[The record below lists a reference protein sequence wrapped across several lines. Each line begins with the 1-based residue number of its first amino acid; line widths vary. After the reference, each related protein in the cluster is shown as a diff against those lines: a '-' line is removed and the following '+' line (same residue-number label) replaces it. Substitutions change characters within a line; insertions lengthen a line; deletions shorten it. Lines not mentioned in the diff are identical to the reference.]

1 MNNLPNSQEA
11 RDLEADKQW
20 RKQRQNG
27 QDHARI
33 TLVPFDRIKLG
44 TDRPYLVKNL
54 IPRVGLS
61 VIWGPPKS
69 GKSFW
74 TFDLVMHVALG
85 WEYRGRRVHQGPVV
99 YCAFEGQSGIKA
111 RVEAFRQRHLAEQ
124 SDPVPFYVVTTV
136 MDLAKDHRELIKAIK
151 EADNDGPVAVVLD
164 TLNRSLAGSEGKDED
179 MAAYIKAADAIRET
193 FNCAVIVVHHCGVN
207 ESRPRGHTSLT
218 GAADAQ
224 LAVKRDGSGTIVV
237 TVEWMKDG
245 AGEEETLASILESIE
260 VGTDEDGEAITSC
273 IVVESDY
280 VPAKSGRRGKT
291 LAKGAKIALTA
302 LQEAIAQAGVAAPA
316 SNHIPQGVRVV
327 SAKLWKEYACNRGIT
342 GEETTEDAKRKAF
355 TRAMTAL
362 IADGHVGNWQDHC
375 WLA

>member
-1 MNNLPNSQEA
+1 
-11 RDLEADKQW
+11 
-20 RKQRQNG
+20 
-27 QDHARI
+27 
-33 TLVPFDRIKLG
+33 
-44 TDRPYLVKNL
+44 
-54 IPRVGLS
+54 
-61 VIWGPPKS
+61 
-69 GKSFW
+69 
-74 TFDLVMHVALG
+74 
-85 WEYRGRRVHQGPVV
+85 V

-302 LQEAIAQAGVAAPA
+302 LQEAIAQAGVAAPD